1 MSSAPV
7 HDYCAYGADEEA
19 GRAEKQSD
27 DEKHG
32 SSAIE
37 KAPD

>member
-1 MSSAPV
+1 MASAPV

-19 GRAEKQSD
+19 GRAEKQGD
-27 DEKHG
+27 DEEHG